1 MVRVHERLQTSA
13 PAMAA
18 LILSFDQRQ
27 KSRQRAR
34 LDNGEEVGLNL
45 PHGTVLRGGD
55 RLRADDGRVI
65 EVRAAPEPVST
76 AASLDPIQLTR
87 AAYHLGNRHVAVQIG
102 AGWVRYLQ
110 DHVLDDMVR
119 ALGLTLTQGIIPFEP
134 EAGAYQVHTHTP
146 STSYSH
152 HG

>member
-1 MVRVHERLQTSA
+1 MVRIHQRLQTPA
-13 PAMAA
+13 PAEAV

-34 LDNGEEVGLNL
+34 LESGEEVGLNL

-87 AAYHLGNRHVAVQIG
+87 AAYHLGKWPQRSNWSRWARRQ
-102 AGWVRYLQ
+102 AS
-110 DHVLDDMVR
+110 
-119 ALGLTLTQGIIPFEP
+119 AFCCGLR
-134 EAGAYQVHTHTP
+134 
-146 STSYSH
+146 TSSRRR
-152 HG
+152 